1 MSLKRTLTSG
11 VVAILLAASFV
22 GVGASAANAAG
33 SCSSMSTF
41 GGGLSASSVV
51 ATCKGRVV
59 FNWRCSSDLFFTRNA
74 KTINYGTTFNTR
86 SFVGCKNGYVVDL
99 EGHSA

>member
-1 MSLKRTLTSG
+1 M
-11 VVAILLAASFV
+11 
-22 GVGASAANAAG
+22 
-33 SCSSMSTF
+33 
-41 GGGLSASSVV
+41 
-51 ATCKGRVV
+51 